1 MTYKVGKY
9 EYREFCSDFV
19 LINES
24 LINAD
29 SPKEAVNFWL
39 EKDVKVFA
47 IKEVTKEKAQNKAQE
62 KKFIVQTTDKDEN
75 EQYFHVL
82 QVPLLNIELDS
93 ILKGARI

>member
-39 EKDVKVFA
+39 EKDVKVLA

-82 QVPLLNIELDS
+82 QVALLNIELDS